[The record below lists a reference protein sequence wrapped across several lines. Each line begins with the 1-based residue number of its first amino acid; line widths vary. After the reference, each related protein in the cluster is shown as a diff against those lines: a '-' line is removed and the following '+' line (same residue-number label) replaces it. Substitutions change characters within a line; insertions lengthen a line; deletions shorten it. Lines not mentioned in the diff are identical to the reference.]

1 MIHACGG
8 NNISLIIKTKNE
20 KKVFILGP
28 ISDIRIRLSVKNRI
42 FLLKKHTAIQIRKI
56 YSIWFPATADSLFFF
71 RKVVHH
77 CIPLSSL
84 SNFKGVY

>member
-8 NNISLIIKTKNE
+8 KNISLIIKTKNE

-71 RKVVHH
+71 FVKLPTTTLYPTLQF
-77 CIPLSSL
+77 IQL
-84 SNFKGVY
+84 